1 MRKIV
6 IAPDSFKGSLTAKEA
21 ADCIERGIHRVID
34 NVDIV
39 KVPMADGGEG
49 TVQSL
54 VDATRGTIVNVEVHG
69 PLLKKVSAFYG
80 ILGDEKTAVIE
91 MAAASGLT
99 LITEKERNPLK
110 TTTYGTGQLIKHALD
125 MGCNNIIIGIGG
137 SATNDGG
144 AGALMALG
152 VRFLDKQGREIGLGG
167 GNLIK
172 LYYIDISE
180 FDKRLRD
187 CSITIASDVDNPFCG
202 PKGAS
207 AVFGPQKGA
216 DDKMVEVLDKG
227 LLNFAEVIKK
237 DLGIDIK
244 DIPGAGAAGGMGGG
258 LLAFLNSQLKRGIDI
273 VIEITDLENK
283 MKGASLVFTGE
294 GMIDYQTVYG
304 KTPYGVAKLA
314 NRHNIPVI
322 AIAGSI
328 GKGEETL
335 YDHGFYSVF
344 SIVDKPVSLNEAMSD
359 AAILLEKTAERIMRI
374 IEINRSKSLA

>member
-1 MRKIV
+1 MRKII

-21 ADCIERGIHRVID
+21 ADCIEKGIIKVID
-34 NVDIV
+34 KVDIV

-54 VDATRGTIVNVEVHG
+54 VDATKGKIINVEVCG
-69 PLLKKVSAFYG
+69 PLLKKVNAFYG
-80 ILGDEKTAVIE
+80 ILGDKKTAIIE

-125 MGCNNIIIGIGG
+125 MGCSDIIIGIGG

-144 AGALMALG
+144 AGALTALG
-152 VRFLDKQGREIGLGG
+152 VKFLDKQGQEIGLGG
-167 GNLIK
+167 GNLIS
-172 LYYIDISE
+172 LHHIDVCGL
-180 FDKRLRD
+180 DKRLKD
-187 CSITIASDVDNPFCG
+187 CSITVACDVDNPLCG

-216 DDKMVEVLDKG
+216 DDKMVEVLEQS
-227 LLNFAEVIKK
+227 LLIFAKVIKR
-237 DLGIDIK
+237 DMGIDIK

-258 LLAFLNSQLKRGIDI
+258 LLAFLNAKLKKGIDI
-273 VIEITDLENK
+273 AIETTDLENK
-283 MKGASLVFTGE
+283 MKDVDLVFTGE

-314 NRHNIPVI
+314 NKYDIPVI
-322 AIAGSI
+322 AIVGSI

-344 SIVDKPVSLNEAMSD
+344 SIVDKPVSLDEAMAN

-374 IEINRSKSLA
+374 IEINRSKSLT